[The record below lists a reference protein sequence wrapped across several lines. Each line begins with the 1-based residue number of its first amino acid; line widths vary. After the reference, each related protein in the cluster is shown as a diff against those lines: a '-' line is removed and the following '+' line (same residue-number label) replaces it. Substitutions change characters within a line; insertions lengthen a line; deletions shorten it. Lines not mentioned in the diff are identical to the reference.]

1 MPRKSGQA
9 RVLTAEQQRHLFNE
23 IAKHRYPEKNTA
35 IMRISFCLGLR
46 VQEIALLE
54 LKEVCSLGPA
64 RKTVARFFKLREILK
79 LPASYTKGAN
89 ATGMSNA
96 TRYKRKSLTFNIEQF
111 NNVIKQ
117 VQELSKA
124 GADIDPKLFY
134 PPLQNR
140 KGRSR
145 DLPLVDPDLRDALE
159 AYLEVRLANDISAKP
174 SDRLFLTQKGGP
186 YSPNSLQ
193 NHMGLMLKRW
203 AGVEYASSHSGRRT
217 VLTDVIH
224 NQGKSVKVAQKIAG
238 HVDAATTLLY
248 EEPPE
253 EALSDALKN
262 LKK

>member
-1 MPRKSGQA
+1 M
-9 RVLTAEQQRHLFNE
+9 TAEQQRHLFRE
-23 IAKHRYPEKNTA
+23 IANHRHPEKNAA

-54 LKEVCSLGPA
+54 LKEVCSLGTA
-64 RKTVARFFKLREILK
+64 RKTVARSFKLREILK

-89 ATGMSNA
+89 ATGKSDSP
-96 TRYKRKSLTFNIEQF
+96 RYKRKSLTFSVDQF
-111 NNVIKQ
+111 DNVVRQI
-117 VQELSKA
+117 QELAKA

-134 PPLQNR
+134 PALQER

-145 DLPLVDPDLRDALE
+145 DLPLVDPDLLEALS
-159 AYLEVRLANDISAKP
+159 AYLEVRLAKDINANP
-174 SDRLFLTQKGGP
+174 SDRLFLSQKGGP